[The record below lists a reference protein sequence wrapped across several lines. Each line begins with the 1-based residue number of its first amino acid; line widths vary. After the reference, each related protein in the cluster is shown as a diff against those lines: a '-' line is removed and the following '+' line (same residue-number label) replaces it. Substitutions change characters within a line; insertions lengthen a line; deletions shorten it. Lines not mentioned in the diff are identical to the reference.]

1 VKFHDNRGVWAGY
14 YEIEISSSS
23 SKTMQMNIKLRSI
36 ETSTKKNMCLRQRQV
51 VEDVECGLPKNLMSL

>member
-1 VKFHDNRGVWAGY
+1 MTIGGVWAGY

>member
-36 ETSTKKNMCLRQRQV
+36 ETSTKKKCA
-51 VEDVECGLPKNLMSL
+51 